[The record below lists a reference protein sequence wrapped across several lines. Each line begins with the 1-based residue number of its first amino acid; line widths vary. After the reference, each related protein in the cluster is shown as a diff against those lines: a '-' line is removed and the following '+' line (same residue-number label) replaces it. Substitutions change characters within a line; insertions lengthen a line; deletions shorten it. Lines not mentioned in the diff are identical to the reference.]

1 MSFFAHSYR
10 QEYHAHQVMGSCPG
24 IFVLQTKVLG
34 GAGLCKG
41 LSPSRP
47 PGAGEEREG
56 EKMRDPGNE
65 VGSVRLFTTKI
76 RQG

>member
-1 MSFFAHSYR
+1 MS
-10 QEYHAHQVMGSCPG
+10 
-24 IFVLQTKVLG
+24 
-34 GAGLCKG
+34 GLCQPRFKG

-65 VGSVRLFTTKI
+65 VGSVRLFMTEI
-76 RQG
+76 SQG

>member
-1 MSFFAHSYR
+1 
-10 QEYHAHQVMGSCPG
+10 MGSCPG

-34 GAGLCKG
+34 GAGLCQPRFKG

-65 VGSVRLFTTKI
+65 VGSVRLFYDQNKTRATKLHLNSPAD
-76 RQG
+76 